1 MNNLN
6 TLIQRIETLNRI
18 LLSLNKET
26 IPTPC
31 IYPNRTNNIDFSRY
45 NQLIKQKE
53 LEVNSLIEN
62 NDKILFWC

>member
-6 TLIQRIETLNRI
+6 TLIKRIETLNRI
-18 LLSLNKET
+18 LLSFSKET
-26 IPTPC
+26 IPTPY
-31 IYPNRTNNIDFSRY
+31 IYPNQTNNIDFNRY